1 MNAFFQK
8 VSLSLEI
15 YREKENISDNLVRS
29 IFELH
34 KVLVQVPLT
43 TSKKRLRTEYNKLGI

>member
-8 VSLSLEI
+8 VSLSLGM
-15 YREKENISDNLVRS
+15 YREKENISDNLIRS

-34 KVLVQVPLT
+34 KVLVQVSLT